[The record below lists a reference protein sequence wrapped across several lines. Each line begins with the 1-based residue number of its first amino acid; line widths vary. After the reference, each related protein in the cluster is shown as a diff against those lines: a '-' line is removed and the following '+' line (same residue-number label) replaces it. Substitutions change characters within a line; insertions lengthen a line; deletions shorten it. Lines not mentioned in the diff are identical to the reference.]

1 MHIAVVSPSLLE
13 KHVKSSPLLE
23 RAVQVLEED
32 EEVQELLRLAN
43 VFAVHRLKYNDHGPT
58 HARIAA
64 GAALELLDLLID
76 ANIMPSCIRDGTCTD
91 LDEARLIV
99 LLAAY
104 LHDIGNAV
112 HRDKH
117 EYTGALLAK
126 DILDRLLP
134 RILPERGPKYR
145 KLHYSIRQEVMHA
158 IYCTEPDIMCLTIEG
173 GVVKVADGL
182 DMAEGRA
189 RVPYKLGKVDI
200 HAVSALSIKRVEISR
215 GHERPIRITVHMEEW
230 AGIFQVEKVLL
241 PKILKSGI
249 DSYIELV
256 AISRGKEVLTFPE
269 KTY

>member
-1 MHIAVVSPSLLE
+1 MHAVTVSPSLLD
-13 KHVKSSPLLE
+13 KHTRDNPLLA
-23 RAVQVLEED
+23 RAVAVLEED
-32 EEVQELLRLAN
+32 EEVQELLRLSN

-64 GAALELLDLLID
+64 GAALELLQLLID

-91 LDEARLIV
+91 IEEAKLIV

-112 HRDKH
+112 HREKH

-134 RILPERGPKYR
+134 KILHDRGR
-145 KLHYSIRQEVMHA
+145 HRRLHYAIRQEVMHA

-200 HAVSALSIKRVEISR
+200 HAVSALSIKRVEISK
-215 GHERPIRITVHMEEW
+215 GYERPIRITVHMEEW

-249 DSYIELV
+249 DNYIELV
-256 AISRGKEVLTFPE
+256 AISRGREVLTFPE
-269 KTY
+269 K